1 MAFLKRLSVLIVLLF
16 ALLGGGLLLT
26 YDILKIEWISGM
38 EIQESFNPQ
47 EQPLPVPARSVPIQ
61 GAEYLLEL
69 GAPANPVEASEQSIK
84 AGQRYYEINCL
95 MCHGKNADGRGSFA
109 VFLANKPVSLL
120 EGRPVSL
127 SDGEIFMTITS
138 GVEGRMPNLRENLP
152 DASMRWDVVNYV
164 RSLQAR

>member
-69 GAPANPVEASEQSIK
+69 GADRKS
-84 AGQRYYEINCL
+84 
-95 MCHGKNADGRGSFA
+95 
-109 VFLANKPVSLL
+109 
-120 EGRPVSL
+120 
-127 SDGEIFMTITS
+127 
-138 GVEGRMPNLRENLP
+138 
-152 DASMRWDVVNYV
+152 VV
-164 RSLQAR
+164 